1 MNNEKQLRYS
11 KQREMIYNYLLS
23 TKAHPSA
30 EMIYEDLKKHAPD
43 LSLGTV
49 YRNLKLLESI
59 SKVRKIA
66 NHHDHD
72 RYDACVA
79 DHVHFLCTKCG
90 RVYDIND
97 THPAQISSNI
107 KLDDGYMLSSIS
119 LTLSG
124 LCPSCSDSNA

>member
-1 MNNEKQLRYS
+1 MNDEKQLRYS
-11 KQREMIYNYLLS
+11 RQREMIYNYLLS

-30 EMIYEDLKKHAPD
+30 EMIYEDLRKYAPD

-59 SKVRKIA
+59 NKVRKIA

-72 RYDACVA
+72 RYDACVI
-79 DHVHFLCTKCG
+79 DHAHFLCEKCG
-90 RVYDIND
+90 KVDDID
-97 THPAQISSNI
+97 DAQTDQIRANLSLN
-107 KLDDGYMLSSIS
+107 DGYTLSSLS

-124 LCPSCSDSNA
+124 LCPICNNKKA